1 MCGFTGITLNQSKEM
16 QTNYH
21 NRFENAYKYIR
32 KRGPDDKG
40 IWFDNYS
47 YFLHAR
53 LKIIDLRKIS
63 AQPMELG
70 DNIIC
75 YNGEIYNFQY
85 IRKKLQSKGHIFKT
99 KGDTEVLLKAWM
111 EWGVSMLPKLDGM
124 FSFSIWNKK
133 NKTLFLA
140 RDRFGKKPLVFSEGK
155 NYLAFSSDIRSLAQ
169 VVESGGVNDL
179 AIDSL
184 FRFRFIREPMTIY
197 NNFKKLAPG
206 SFLIF
211 NNYGTKIE
219 KWYEFKKKKECYFN
233 REVAIKTTKEL
244 VFKAVE
250 KRLISDVPLGL
261 FLSGGMDSGILLA
274 VLSSLDKKIP
284 TFTVGFSDNKD
295 YYDESHHAARIAN
308 YFGSKHERIALSP
321 QKVLTDIQEILDSSD
336 EPFADSSAIAMFS
349 ISKIASES
357 LKVALSGDG
366 GDETFAGYRK
376 YISYKWGPIINCI
389 PYSIRKKIGKELS
402 NKKKNKI
409 NDFSRRLRRLLTNY
423 DKSMQT
429 TQINFLDQLTEDEY
443 SDLFGQKDNK
453 EKNSFFASYQN
464 LDDKINSM
472 LIKEFNFSLLG
483 DMLVK
488 IDRYSMANSIEIR
501 SPFLDKDLV
510 EYAFSIPG
518 KYKIGY
524 FSGKTIIKDAFTSFI
539 PKWHTKLPKRGFEI
553 PLENWLKND
562 LKYLLEESTRKKVID
577 SLPFKN
583 SNIIKIWKDEFLKGK
598 SDNSWKLWTL
608 ISYFKWAEKNRLI

>member
-1 MCGFTGITLNQSKEM
+1 LYYLI
-16 QTNYH
+16 
-21 NRFENAYKYIR
+21 
-32 KRGPDDKG
+32 
-40 IWFDNYS
+40 DN
-47 YFLHAR
+47 
-53 LKIIDLRKIS
+53 
-63 AQPMELG
+63 
-70 DNIIC
+70 
-75 YNGEIYNFQY
+75 
-85 IRKKLQSKGHIFKT
+85 
-99 KGDTEVLLKAWM
+99 
-111 EWGVSMLPKLDGM
+111 
-124 FSFSIWNKK
+124 
-133 NKTLFLA
+133 
-140 RDRFGKKPLVFSEGK
+140 
-155 NYLAFSSDIRSLAQ
+155 
-169 VVESGGVNDL
+169 
-179 AIDSL
+179 
-184 FRFRFIREPMTIY
+184 
-197 NNFKKLAPG
+197 
-206 SFLIF
+206 
-211 NNYGTKIE
+211 
-219 KWYEFKKKKECYFN
+219 
-233 REVAIKTTKEL
+233 EL
-244 VFKAVE
+244 V
-250 KRLISDVPLGL
+250 
-261 FLSGGMDSGILLA
+261 
-274 VLSSLDKKIP
+274 
-284 TFTVGFSDNKD
+284 KD
-295 YYDESHHAARIAN
+295 
-308 YFGSKHERIALSP
+308 
-321 QKVLTDIQEILDSSD
+321 
-336 EPFADSSAIAMFS
+336 
-349 ISKIASES
+349 
-357 LKVALSGDG
+357 
-366 GDETFAGYRK
+366 
-376 YISYKWGPIINCI
+376 
-389 PYSIRKKIGKELS
+389 
-402 NKKKNKI
+402 KNKI